1 MTSQKS
7 WTETTLDKA
16 VNEVVSSGL
25 FDQPIL
31 EARPVWHIEGAILIA
46 ECRAGAA
53 RYWLVAGADSP
64 TDIIPAHVA
73 STAREVA
80 RHFSLKWQ
88 LAAEQLRHGTV
99 PRPPDTAPDDLSAR
113 VMHLV
118 KCAESL
124 MELVEHESV
133 WVR

>member
-80 RHFSLKWQ
+80 QIGRSTRLNSSHSSVS
-88 LAAEQLRHGTV
+88 RM
-99 PRPPDTAPDDLSAR
+99 PSSA
-113 VMHLV
+113 
-118 KCAESL
+118 
-124 MELVEHESV
+124 
-133 WVR
+133 